1 MEMNIHSY
9 NEAEEW
15 NVKIRHFV
23 NEIIKYLRDTD
34 CKSNIRQLVKFYN
47 LREKSCLEYAK
58 FKADFFKGGSIY
70 PLIFNSAL
78 SEARI
83 HFLEEL
89 KSVFTNANDKIDI
102 YPVDL

>member
-1 MEMNIHSY
+1 M
-9 NEAEEW
+9 
-15 NVKIRHFV
+15 
-23 NEIIKYLRDTD
+23 
-34 CKSNIRQLVKFYN
+34 
-47 LREKSCLEYAK
+47 EYAK

-70 PLIFNSAL
+70 PLIFNSSL

-89 KSVFTNANDKIDI
+89 KNIFTNANDEIDI